1 MFFDR
6 ELSWLS
12 FNHRVLQEAGDPQ
25 NPLFERIKFLA
36 IYSSNLD
43 EFFRVRVALYQ
54 QLERIEKKQGGSAE
68 TSKILKK
75 IRSTVIRQQ
84 DLFGKIF
91 TKEILPEL
99 KKQGIRLINHTQVN
113 DEQRAYL
120 ISNFKD
126 RILELSKPISFEQEG
141 GPFLRDRELY
151 FFARATDRE
160 KPRDEHYYFIPIP
173 SLSLERFVELPAFNG
188 NRVIIILDEVVRFF
202 FPDLFP
208 AELVRFSYEVKMSR
222 DAELYLEDEPG
233 QDMVR
238 KIINSLPKRKT
249 GNPSRL
255 LYDSAISKA
264 HVKVMRKSLG
274 LNRAEMIP
282 GGPVHNFNDLFSF
295 PIGNDEE
302 LCFEPQEP
310 LSKLSEKETKDLFK
324 TIAQKD
330 VLLHFPYEQYDPV
343 ISLLEEAAV
352 DPQVESIFITIYRVA
367 KESRV
372 CKALAIAAK
381 NGKEVL
387 VFNEVKARFDEESNI
402 YWGKELEKAGA
413 KLIYSFEHLKV
424 HSKVFLIKRKENGSI
439 RRYSYLGTGN
449 FNEKTSLIYAD
460 HALLTKSDTLGRD
473 LERLF
478 DFLRDQRE
486 PDKFNS
492 LLVAPFNM
500 REGLN
505 RLIDFEISKAQQG
518 KKAEM
523 TLKMNSLEDK
533 KMIRK
538 LYEASKAGVKVKII
552 VRGICCL
559 IPGIKGMS
567 ENIEVISIVDRYLE
581 HARIW
586 KFYHG
591 GRPMLFLASADWM
604 KRNLSK
610 RIEVGFPVR
619 DAALKAQINH
629 LLDLQLA
636 DNHKGRK
643 INKTQSNSRIKG
655 KRQVRSQRDFY
666 RFLRDT

>member
-1 MFFDR
+1 MR
-6 ELSWLS
+6 E
-12 FNHRVLQEAGDPQ
+12 
-25 NPLFERIKFLA
+25 K
-36 IYSSNLD
+36 
-43 EFFRVRVALYQ
+43 
-54 QLERIEKKQGGSAE
+54 GSTQ
-68 TSKILKK
+68 TSDILKK

-84 DLFGKIF
+84 DIFGEIF
-91 TKEILPEL
+91 NKEILPGL
-99 KKQGIRLINHTQVN
+99 MKQGIRLINHAQVN
-113 DEQRAYL
+113 DEQGAYL
-120 ISNFKD
+120 IDNFRD
-126 RILELSKPISFEQEG
+126 RILELSKPISLDQEG

-151 FFARATDRE
+151 FFARATDRD
-160 KPRDEHYYFIPIP
+160 KPRIENYYFVPIP
-173 SLSLERFVELPAFNG
+173 SLSLGRFIELPAFNG

-208 AELVRFSYEVKMSR
+208 TELVRFSYEVKMSR

-233 QDMVR
+233 QDMVK

-249 GNPSRL
+249 GSPSRL
-255 LYDSAISKA
+255 LYDGTISKA
-264 HVKVMRKSLG
+264 HVKVMRKNLG

-295 PIGNDEE
+295 PIGNDDG

-310 LSKLSEKETKDLFK
+310 LSRFSEEETKDLFK
-324 TIAQKD
+324 IIAQKD
-330 VLLHFPYEQYDPV
+330 VLLHFPYEKYDPV
-343 ISLLEEAAV
+343 IALLETAAM
-352 DPQVESIFITIYRVA
+352 DPLVESIFITIYRVSR
-367 KESRV
+367 ESRV

-381 NGKEVL
+381 NGKDVL

-460 HALLTKSDTLGRD
+460 HALLTRNDPLGRD
-473 LERLF
+473 LEKLF
-478 DFLRDQRE
+478 SFLRDQQE

-505 RLIDFEISKAQQG
+505 RLIDFEISKARQG
-518 KKAEM
+518 KRAEM

-538 LYEASKAGVKVKII
+538 LYEASRAGVKIKII

-559 IPGIKGMS
+559 IPGVKGMS

-586 KFYHG
+586 RFYHA
-591 GRPMLFLASADWM
+591 GRPMLYLASADWM

-619 DAALKAQINH
+619 DRALKSQIDH

-636 DNHKGRK
+636 DNQKGRK
-643 INKTQSNSRIKG
+643 INKTQSNPGTKG
-655 KRQVRSQRDFY
+655 RKEVRSQRDFY